1 MYSMIQ
7 SNAFENLSKDRHHM
21 YDTRTEWEDPRS
33 QRNFCTSKSHLR
45 PAIPVRSLH
54 GRPTGVLLTPEH
66 CPIQNKTK
74 ISADN
79 SPNFFSESAW
89 KNDLKELLNE
99 INE

>member
-1 MYSMIQ
+1 
-7 SNAFENLSKDRHHM
+7 M

>member
-1 MYSMIQ
+1 MRLKTGQRTDTTCTIQ
-7 SNAFENLSKDRHHM
+7 ELNGKTPEVSETFALVSLISGL
-21 YDTRTEWEDPRS
+21 PSRS
-33 QRNFCTSKSHLR
+33 
-45 PAIPVRSLH
+45 
-54 GRPTGVLLTPEH
+54 GRPTGVLLTPDH